1 MDTHHPYGHV
11 SKSCKTQQYKDGS
24 NSMLNAVACSD
35 ELIAKFIK
43 QIGDSP
49 YGKNTIIVVA
59 SDHLAM
65 HNMAIDDLMRGER
78 RDQFMIIDPRLSHG
92 DKIEKVGSTLDIS
105 TTLLSFLGYKGT
117 VGLSR
122 DLLGDEPSLMEE
134 FKDVDKLLNAW
145 SKEISR
151 FWEFPK
157 IEKELVLDTAK
168 NNLKIGST
176 LYKFPI
182 LLHMSENLEVS
193 PFFEVKLKFF
203 ETVKLFGYL
212 HDYHAEDAFLWVD
225 KCSRIN
231 ALGSENNVSLKG
243 KYCFALG
250 KLGGEITTETLSSEK
265 KLSLELLNQTL
276 NLPFDE
282 EKAIQRR
289 ENLMKINE
297 K

>member
-1 MDTHHPYGHV
+1 
-11 SKSCKTQQYKDGS
+11 
-24 NSMLNAVACSD
+24 
-35 ELIAKFIK
+35 
-43 QIGDSP
+43 
-49 YGKNTIIVVA
+49 
-59 SDHLAM
+59 
-65 HNMAIDDLMRGER
+65 
-78 RDQFMIIDPRLSHG
+78 
-92 DKIEKVGSTLDIS
+92 
-105 TTLLSFLGYKGT
+105 
-117 VGLSR
+117 
-122 DLLGDEPSLMEE
+122 MEE

-145 SKEISR
+145 SNEISR

-157 IEKELVLDTAK
+157 IEKELVLDTTK
-168 NNLKIGST
+168 NSLKIGST

-182 LLHMSENLEVS
+182 LLHISENLEVS

-231 ALGSENNVSLKG
+231 TLSSENNVSLKG

-250 KLGGEITTETLSSEK
+250 KLGGEITTEALSTEK

-276 NLPFDE
+276 TLPSEE

-289 ENLMKINE
+289 ESLMQIKE